1 MRDPREL
8 ARGGVEGRLP
18 SPRTQAGVPPPPTRR
33 MLVVQRGSNSRA
45 RPGACSVYES
55 DSAGPLDDRHE
66 SRDRQAPRGRTVG
79 AGVVAAFMPKRN
91 SALVGTTAGR
101 STMRRVWRLANR
113 RSHAGGAA
121 RPRFRLARARRR
133 NRRLAR
139 STVRITPAC
148 FRAAGPGGRLAWVQT
163 RTIRGAPT
171 RRMTRARCGVQPVW
185 HEASPSPAVVV
196 QASPLG
202 A

>member
-121 RPRFRLARARRR
+121 RPRFRFGTCPAAQPQVGAINCPYNPRLLSSRRPWR
-133 NRRLAR
+133 PISLG
-139 STVRITPAC
+139 VY
-148 FRAAGPGGRLAWVQT
+148 GPSAVPQP
-163 RTIRGAPT
+163 GA
-171 RRMTRARCGVQPVW
+171 
-185 HEASPSPAVVV
+185 
-196 QASPLG
+196 
-202 A
+202 